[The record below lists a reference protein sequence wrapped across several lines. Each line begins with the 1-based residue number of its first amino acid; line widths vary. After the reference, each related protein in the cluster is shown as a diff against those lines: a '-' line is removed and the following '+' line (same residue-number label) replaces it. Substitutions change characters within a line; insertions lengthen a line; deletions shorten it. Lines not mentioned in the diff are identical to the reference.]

1 VNLPQLGPI
10 EVAHRSRIDCAAVD
24 ADERGNHRGVLLGQ
38 VEPVGREVEE
48 AGLDPCAN
56 GVLLSGIELRE
67 AQQSQ
72 REQLAETG
80 VELVGDDQHWARLA
94 RHQERELGV
103 GAAAG
108 GGDQLVGPRYFDR
121 HVA

>member
-1 VNLPQLGPI
+1 M
-10 EVAHRSRIDCAAVD
+10 
-24 ADERGNHRGVLLGQ
+24 
-38 VEPVGREVEE
+38 EE

-80 VELVGDDQHWARLA
+80 VQLVGDDQHWARLA

-108 GGDQLVGPRYFDR
+108 GDQLVGPRYFDR